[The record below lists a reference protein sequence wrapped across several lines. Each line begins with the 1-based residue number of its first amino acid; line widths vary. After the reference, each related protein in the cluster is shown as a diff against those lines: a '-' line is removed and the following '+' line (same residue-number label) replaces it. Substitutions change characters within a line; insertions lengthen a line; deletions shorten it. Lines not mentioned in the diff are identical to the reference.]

1 MVNLKNIN
9 FMSKTQFDEL
19 STLKDN
25 ELYAVNTPAVIDSYS
40 DDSGNWY
47 RVYSDGWVEQGGI
60 LQQNGQLTVNLL
72 KPMKDIKYGIF
83 LSSGDNTGGTSGYA
97 NNFYANNDQYWSK
110 TTSSFNCLCSLG
122 ASQAFGKSWMVIGKG
137 AK

>member
-47 RVYSDGWVEQGGI
+47 RVYSDGWVEQGGDCT
-60 LQQNGQLTVNLL
+60 LNQNNVNFHKPFANSNYNVQLTRTSNNYEFV
-72 KPMKDIKYGIF
+72 PMVI
-83 LSSGDNTGGTSGYA
+83 
-97 NNFYANNDQYWSK
+97 SK
-110 TTSSFNCLCSLG
+110 TTTYMTVVAHGVNNSTAVAQYTGNWRACGQG
-122 ASQAFGKSWMVIGKG
+122 A
-137 AK
+137 